1 MRLISEQIG
10 SLSAVYPGYSCGAW
24 DNEDIEQ
31 DLLIAR
37 WQNQRRCRK
46 LLVLDYLRRFSPN
59 RTARIPGTGRPYV
72 PASAQH
78 REPDPVMQTEVKD
91 SVWWL
96 LGKLS
101 ARLRWVLISFYF
113 DNKRLADIALEMG
126 VSTSRVC
133 QIKQDALRK
142 LRLEGM

>member
-1 MRLISEQIG
+1 
-10 SLSAVYPGYSCGAW
+10 
-24 DNEDIEQ
+24 
-31 DLLIAR
+31 
-37 WQNQRRCRK
+37 
-46 LLVLDYLRRFSPN
+46 
-59 RTARIPGTGRPYV
+59 
-72 PASAQH
+72 
-78 REPDPVMQTEVKD
+78 MQTEVKD

-113 DNKRLADIALEMG
+113 DNKRPADIALEMG
-126 VSTSRVC
+126 VSARRVC